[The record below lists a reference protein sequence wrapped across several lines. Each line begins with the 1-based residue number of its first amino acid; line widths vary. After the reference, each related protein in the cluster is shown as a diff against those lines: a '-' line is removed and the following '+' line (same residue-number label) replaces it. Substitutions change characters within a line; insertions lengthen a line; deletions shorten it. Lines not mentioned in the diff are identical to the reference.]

1 VDADDT
7 DMLRKLIWAGLLAA
21 SGALASLIAHRI
33 SSAIWVRVFDE
44 EPPG

>member
-1 VDADDT
+1 MESDDT

-33 SSAIWVRVFDE
+33 SSAIWVRVFQE